1 MVVKTP
7 YRVIYGDTDCGGVM
21 YYGNYLRL
29 FEVGRTEWIRAVGI
43 PYREIEERFQVILP
57 VVEVFARYKSPAF
70 YDDLLEIETVL
81 TEVKPLKL
89 RFDYRILRKEDLL
102 VQGYTVHVPV
112 GKDLKAKRLPSEL
125 YELLKN
131 YTKALHSK
139 G

>member
-57 VVEVFARYKSPAF
+57 VVEVFAKYKSPAF

-81 TEVKPLKL
+81 TEVKLLKL

-112 GKDLKAKRLPSEL
+112 GKDLKARRLPSEL